1 MQEWRRMKAYG
12 GWWEEIGHICLPC
25 DGPIDFNVSWDSG
38 EVRQQDGRELTAEK
52 EIERERRQMESRD
65 YMEHTEETF
74 ASHMEKLS
82 QGLDLSSYDVWS
94 QKSNY
99 TNVLFLVS
107 I

>member
-12 GWWEEIGHICLPC
+12 GWWEEIGHICLHC
-25 DGPIDFNVSWDSG
+25 DGPIDFDVSWDSG

-82 QGLDLSSYDVWS
+82 SYDVWS

-99 TNVLFLVS
+99 TNVLFSVS